1 MLPVCFCDRQNADS
15 LKPYCDVIKLK
26 SVMPEEMSAA
36 VNDILAAKEKTYG
49 VGAIKLCGEAG
60 ALFDGYDVDTVEK
73 IIDAAVRV
81 RRKKGAAIT
90 LTGEILKDYAP
101 DDGQKI
107 GFGGFSNGRN
117 R

>member
-1 MLPVCFCDRQNADS
+1 MLLRRQNADR

-26 SVMPEEMSAA
+26 AVTPEEMSAA
-36 VNDILAAKEKTYG
+36 VGDILAAKEKTYG
-49 VGAIKLCGEAG
+49 VGEIKLCGEAG

-73 IIDAAVRV
+73 IIDAAVRA
-81 RRKKGAAIT
+81 RRQKGAAIT
-90 LTGEILKDYAP
+90 LTGEILKGYAP

-107 GFGGFSNGRN
+107 GFGGGNYARN